1 MAVAGLTSKIL
12 YQGGSSNVLFT
23 DRREFYPE
31 EEVFEYWKNQTQFLT
46 WLNRLSREKT
56 PDPLFKIFEDSP
68 TYVNQYMY
76 NNAATITIAA
86 NGAESSAIAV
96 DNITGLTQDAAIDD
110 SIVGLLFE
118 IWSSDGKEYRGNA
131 FVSDASST
139 TEVLMKT
146 TEATAIDTVNNDIF
160 RCIGTVR
167 GERSV
172 AAEAYFNEL
181 TVVWNSTHYFSLP
194 IEVTGKLYKASK
206 LKGYDDELGR
216 LRVKKFKEA
225 KYQVQNALMKSTSVI
240 GTNLDAGGTFNED
253 SFRSITDQD
262 GESSTVRT
270 TYGYASALR
279 DFGTTWTGGTMST
292 TTNIFRIAAASF
304 DFDTA
309 VDIFQVIF
317 DKRETATIAG
327 FCGYGFLG
335 SIAKAVMGDNFKF
348 SGQFQIGDAKI
359 NGLGFDI
366 RNLTTPFGTVQLVP
380 MKSLDNEYKNFC
392 LLPNDQAIGIREFEP
407 WEYLTNIKTD
417 NNYNGVKDVIN
428 YDAGMQLT
436 LLPTHHI
443 IDLT

>member
-1 MAVAGLTSKIL
+1 MGVAALTSKIL
-12 YQGGSSNVLFT
+12 FQGGASNVLFT

-46 WLNRLSREKT
+46 WLNRLSRKPT
-56 PDPLFKIFEDSP
+56 PDPLFKMFEDSP
-68 TYVNQYMY
+68 TYVNQFMY
-76 NNAATITIAA
+76 NNSATITIAA

-110 SIVGLLFE
+110 STVGLLFE
-118 IWSSDGKEYRGNA
+118 IWSSDGKSYRGNA
-131 FVSDASST
+131 YISDASST

-146 TEATAIDTVNNDIF
+146 TEATAIDTVDNDIF

-172 AAEAYFNEL
+172 AAESYFNEL

-206 LKGYDDELGR
+206 LKGYSDELGR
-216 LRVKKFKEA
+216 LRVKKIKEA
-225 KYQVQNALMKSTSVI
+225 KYQVQNALLKSTSKI
-240 GTNLDAGGTFNED
+240 GTNLDAGGTFTEA
-253 SFRSITDQD
+253 SPRTITDQN

-270 TYGYASALR
+270 TYGFAAALR
-279 DFGTTWTGGTMST
+279 DFGTTWTGGTMSSS
-292 TTNIFRIAAASF
+292 TNIFRIAASAL
-304 DFDTA
+304 DFGKL

-317 DKRETATIAG
+317 DKRETATIPG

-335 SIAKAVMGDNFKF
+335 SIAKAVMGDGFKF
-348 SGQFQIGDAKI
+348 SGQFQLGDAKV

-366 RNLTTPFGTVQLVP
+366 RNLTTPFGTVQLIP

-428 YDAGMQLT
+428 YDAGLQLT
-436 LLPTHHI
+436 MLSTHHI